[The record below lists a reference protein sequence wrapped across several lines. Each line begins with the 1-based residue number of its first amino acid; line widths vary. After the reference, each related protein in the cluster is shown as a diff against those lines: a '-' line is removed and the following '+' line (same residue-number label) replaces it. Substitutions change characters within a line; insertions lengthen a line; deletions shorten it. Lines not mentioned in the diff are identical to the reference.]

1 MFNLSKFL
9 VRQAHHELVYPEL
22 VEGMPYGNSF
32 RISNTKKKAKT
43 LIPRCRFILSLSKE
57 EGEESRFEDVIC
69 TIGVP

>member
-22 VEGMPYGNSF
+22 V
-32 RISNTKKKAKT
+32 
-43 LIPRCRFILSLSKE
+43 LSLPKGLSKE
-57 EGEESRFEDVIC
+57 CHTGVHSELPARGEGEESRFEDVIC